1 MCIIRNKLYL
11 ILSYLNIKLLLAC
24 CMPSMKKIISLIK
37 IINPINSVNYRVIC
51 IFKANKIEFK
61 DVNFD
66 IYLKSFIFNLPS

>member
-24 CMPSMKKIISLIK
+24 CMSSMKKIISLIK
-37 IINPINSVNYRVIC
+37 IINPINSVNYRVIY